1 MKVAILGASG
11 MTGTQLIEQALA
23 ANHEVIGL
31 ARTPENI
38 KSDDPRV
45 TKRKAD
51 AFEPES
57 VATALEGADAV
68 ITTVGKRDL
77 RDKRTNLSTAAHVGV
92 IDGMRKH
99 NIRRLLVISSTGA
112 AQIKRD
118 GIRRN
123 VYLWLRR
130 KYYKDMYEMELQ
142 IADSGLDYTILRAPF
157 LVDGPCTGVYN
168 VVEDETYPV
177 GIQITRANLAHFLIH
192 EMVENAWV
200 KRRIAVVDPQQTDTS
215 SD

>member
-23 ANHEVIGL
+23 ADHSVIGL

-45 TKRKAD
+45 TKRQAD
-51 AFEPES
+51 GFDAES

-77 RDKRTNLSTAAHVGV
+77 RDKRFNLSTAAHVGV
-92 IDGMRKH
+92 IDGMRRH
-99 NIRRLLVISSTGA
+99 NIKRLLVISSTGA
-112 AQIKRD
+112 ARIKRD

-142 IADSGLDYTILRAPF
+142 IADSGLDYTLLRAPF
-157 LVDGPCTGVYN
+157 LVDGPATGKYN

-177 GIQITRANLAHFLIH
+177 GIQITRSNLAHFLIH
-192 EMVENAWV
+192 EMVDNAWV
-200 KRRIAVVDPQQTDTS
+200 KRRIAVVDPE
-215 SD
+215 